1 MYRYISRVDRIQS
14 QVFDVSRYYLHIL
27 LPGNDRYRPAT
38 GQRID
43 NRYSIFSPV
52 SVIVTDLQLEV
63 DGGMQ
68 ERNGDND
75 DQATH

>member
-1 MYRYISRVDRIQS
+1 M
-14 QVFDVSRYYLHIL
+14 DVSRYYLHIL

-68 ERNGDND
+68 ERNGDNH